1 MRSSTLTMIS
11 QEEVIYENSVNN
23 YSPDD
28 LKQLCS
34 KLESMTKINQVE
46 ALRIFHKH
54 NKEMINENKYGI
66 HINVTDVE
74 NSVLKEIE
82 DFIDH
87 ISKQEKSLTDMEEL
101 QNDMHGKYIN
111 KTY

>member
-1 MRSSTLTMIS
+1 MME
-11 QEEVIYENSVNN
+11 QEQIIYETNVNG

-28 LKQLCS
+28 LKQLCA

-54 NKEMINENKYGI
+54 NKEIINENKYGI

-74 NSVLKEIE
+74 DNVLKEVE
-82 DFIDH
+82 EFIDH
-87 ISKQEKSLTDMEEL
+87 ISKQEKSLIEMEEL
-101 QNDMHGKYIN
+101 QNDIHGKYID

>member
-1 MRSSTLTMIS
+1 MIDK
-11 QEEVIYENSVNN
+11 EHVIYENSVNN

-74 NSVLKEIE
+74 DSVLKEIE
-82 DFIDH
+82 EFIDH
-87 ISKQEKSLTDMEEL
+87 ISKQEKQLIEMEEL
-101 QNDMHGKYIN
+101 QNDIQGKYID

>member
-1 MRSSTLTMIS
+1 MK
-11 QEEVIYENSVNN
+11 EENIEYENNVNS

-28 LKQLCS
+28 LKQLCG

-54 NKEMINENKYGI
+54 NKDMINENKYGI
-66 HINVTDVE
+66 HINVTDVDD
-74 NSVLKEIE
+74 VALKEVE
-82 DFIDH
+82 DFIEH
-87 ISKQEKSLTDMEEL
+87 VATQEKELTEMEEL
-101 QNDMHGKYIN
+101 QQDIQGKYID

>member
-1 MRSSTLTMIS
+1 MT
-11 QEEVIYENSVNN
+11 EEVLYENSVNS
-23 YSPDD
+23 YSPDE

-34 KLESMTKINQVE
+34 KLECMTKINQVE

-54 NKEMINENKYGI
+54 NKDMINENKYGI

-74 NSVLKEIE
+74 DNVLKEIE
-82 DFIDH
+82 DFIQH
-87 ISKQEKSLTDMEEL
+87 ISNQEKELSKIEEL
-101 QNDMHGKYIN
+101 QNNIHGKYIT

>member
-1 MRSSTLTMIS
+1 MIDK
-11 QEEVIYENSVNN
+11 EHVIYENSVNN

-74 NSVLKEIE
+74 DIVLKEIE
-82 DFIDH
+82 EFIDH
-87 ISKQEKSLTDMEEL
+87 ISKQEKQLIEMEEL
-101 QNDMHGKYIN
+101 QNDIQGKYID

>member
-1 MRSSTLTMIS
+1 MIS
-11 QEEVIYENSVNN
+11 NN
-23 YSPDD
+23 YVG
-28 LKQLCS
+28 

-74 NSVLKEIE
+74 DSVLKEIE
-82 DFIDH
+82 DFIQH
-87 ISKQEKSLTDMEEL
+87 VSTQEKELIEMEEL
-101 QNDMHGKYIN
+101 QNNIQGKYID

>member
-1 MRSSTLTMIS
+1 ME
-11 QEEVIYENSVNN
+11 QEQIIYETNVNG

-28 LKQLCS
+28 LKQLRA

-54 NKEMINENKYGI
+54 NKEIINENKYGI

-74 NSVLKEIE
+74 DNVLKEVE
-82 DFIDH
+82 EFIDH
-87 ISKQEKSLTDMEEL
+87 ISKQEKSLIEMEEL
-101 QNDMHGKYIN
+101 QNDIHGKYID

>member
-1 MRSSTLTMIS
+1 ME
-11 QEEVIYENSVNN
+11 QEQITYENSVNS

-34 KLESMTKINQVE
+34 QLENMTKINQVE

-74 NSVLKEIE
+74 DSVLKEIE
-82 DFIDH
+82 DFIQH
-87 ISKQEKSLTDMEEL
+87 VSTQEKELIEMEEL
-101 QNDMHGKYIN
+101 QNDIQGKYID

>member
-1 MRSSTLTMIS
+1 M
-11 QEEVIYENSVNN
+11 NS
-23 YSPDD
+23 YSPED
-28 LKQLCS
+28 LRQLCS

-74 NSVLKEIE
+74 DSVLKEIE
-82 DFIDH
+82 DFIEH
-87 ISKQEKSLTDMEEL
+87 ISKQEKELIEMEEL
-101 QNDMHGKYIN
+101 QNDIQGKYID

>member
-1 MRSSTLTMIS
+1 MME
-11 QEEVIYENSVNN
+11 QEQIIYETNVNG

-28 LKQLCS
+28 LKQLRA

-54 NKEMINENKYGI
+54 NKEIINENKYGI

-74 NSVLKEIE
+74 DNVLKEVE
-82 DFIDH
+82 EFIDH
-87 ISKQEKSLTDMEEL
+87 ISKQEKSLIEMEEL
-101 QNDMHGKYIN
+101 QNDIHGKYID

>member
-1 MRSSTLTMIS
+1 MTE
-11 QEEVIYENSVNN
+11 QEVLYENSMNS
-23 YSPDD
+23 YSPED
-28 LKQLCS
+28 LRQLCS

-74 NSVLKEIE
+74 DSVLKEIE
-82 DFIDH
+82 DFIEH
-87 ISKQEKSLTDMEEL
+87 ISKQEKELIEMEEL
-101 QNDMHGKYIN
+101 QNDIQGKYID